1 MSWFQYLVVFSRF
14 CHTTLVVCLC
24 DELAGRQNSHIT
36 HELAT
41 YKLIPDFVFSCCTWF
56 PKKKAVEGLIELGK
70 QIHSEE
76 KIIESIF
83 KFKHHDGDSC
93 LTALFEMPNLYR
105 FRNNGKFPSGPML
118 VDIEESCA
126 YLIQLAKS
134 AKLDLNKI
142 LNHTDKVGQTLF
154 SRASNYSEKM
164 TKQLLMENVR
174 VNSVDVLFVTPFF
187 RVRLKIDF

>member
-1 MSWFQYLVVFSRF
+1 MLKLVKLDLRKG
-14 CHTTLVVCLC
+14 TTLFELILC
-24 DELAGRQNSHIT
+24 C
-36 HELAT
+36 
-41 YKLIPDFVFSCCTWF
+41 KWF
-56 PKKKAVEGLIELGK
+56 PKKAAIQSLIELGK
-70 QIHSEE
+70 EIQSEE
-76 KIIESIF
+76 KVVGGVF
-83 KFKHHDGDSC
+83 QFQDQQGVSC
-93 LTALFEMPNLYR
+93 LSGLFEMANAYR
-105 FRNNGKFPSGPML
+105 NATKQYPSGPML